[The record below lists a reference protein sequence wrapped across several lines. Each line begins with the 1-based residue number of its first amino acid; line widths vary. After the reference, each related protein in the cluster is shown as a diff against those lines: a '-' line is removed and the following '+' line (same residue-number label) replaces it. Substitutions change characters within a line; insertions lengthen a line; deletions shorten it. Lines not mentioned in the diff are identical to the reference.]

1 MNVKTKTMSKT
12 GYIRQE
18 YRETPEQRRKRI
30 NKKLQKQHKDKK
42 NKNIDLC
49 EAEDDDE
56 FWPSFDGRLG
66 LPRECR
72 TSPSFSIIFH

>member
-1 MNVKTKTMSKT
+1 MNVKIKTMSKT

-18 YRETPEQRRKRI
+18 YRETPEQRRQRI
-30 NKKLQKQHKDKK
+30 NKQLKKQQKDRK
-42 NKNIDLC
+42 NKDISLC

-66 LPRECR
+66 FPRECR
-72 TSPSFSIIFH
+72 TSSSFSIIFH